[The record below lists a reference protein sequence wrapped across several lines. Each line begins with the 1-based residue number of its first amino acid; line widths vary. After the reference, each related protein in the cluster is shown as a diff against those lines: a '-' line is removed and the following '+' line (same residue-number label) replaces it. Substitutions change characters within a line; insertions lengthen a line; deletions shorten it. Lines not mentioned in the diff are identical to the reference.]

1 MSNTFPLSVLK
12 VAVVGHTN
20 TGKTSLLRTLT
31 QDVSFGEVADHPGTT
46 RHVEGTALLVDGAPL
61 VELYDTP
68 GLEDSIGLLEHLDQS
83 RSDRRTDWIDVI
95 HDFLASAEAAG
106 RFEQEAKALR
116 QVLASNVALYVIDA
130 RDRVLSKHRDELEIL
145 GRCARPVVPVL
156 NFVIGLGSQTEVWR
170 QHMKRVNMHAV
181 AEFDTVVLNETS
193 EQRLFEKMLTLVE
206 DYRPTLEALIA
217 DRRRRRKDLIRT
229 SANVIADMLVDV
241 AALTLTVGVSDDQ
254 VAAMARLEQAVCD
267 REQVCVDDLL
277 ALFRFRPGDYEADV
291 VPVEDGQWG
300 VDLFSPAS
308 LKQFGVHAG
317 GGAAAGGLT
326 GLAID
331 AMLGGLSLGAA
342 AAIGATIGAMWGS
355 VESHGRWLA
364 DVVRG
369 STRLSATDETLRLL
383 MIRELEL
390 ARALLRRGHASQ
402 DKIRL
407 AARAEESRADWAK
420 RALPEALDEARLHP
434 DWSRLN
440 KSDREK
446 AASDKRREGARNA
459 LSAVLASDLASTA
472 VLGDGTRG
480 ATITAG
486 SA

>member
-61 VELYDTP
+61 IELYDTP

-83 RSDRRTDWIDVI
+83 RRDRRTDWIDVI

-116 QVLASNVALYVIDA
+116 QVLASNVALYVIDV
-130 RDRVLSKHRDELEIL
+130 RDRVLSKHRDELEVL

-156 NFVIGLGSQTEVWR
+156 NFVTGLGSQTEIWR
-170 QHMKRVNMHAV
+170 QHLTRVNMHAV

-217 DRRRRRKDLIRT
+217 DRRRRREDLIRT
-229 SANVIADMLVDV
+229 AANVIADMLVDV

-254 VAAMARLEQAVCD
+254 VAAMARLEQSVRD

-300 VDLFSPAS
+300 ADLFSPAS

-342 AAIGATIGAMWGS
+342 TAIGATIGAVWGS

-364 DVVRG
+364 DAVRG

-407 AARAEESRADWAK
+407 AARAEESRADWVK

-459 LSAVLASDLASTA
+459 LSAVLAGDLTSTA
-472 VLGDGTRG
+472 VLGEGTRG
-480 ATITAG
+480 AAITAG
-486 SA
+486 SV

>member
-1 MSNTFPLSVLK
+1 MSNALPLPVLK

-31 QDVSFGEVADHPGTT
+31 QDVSFGEVSDHPGTT

-61 VELYDTP
+61 IELYDTP
-68 GLEDSIGLLEHLDQS
+68 GLEDSIGLLEHLDQM

-95 HDFLASAEAAG
+95 QDFLGSAEAAG

-116 QVLASNVALYVIDA
+116 QVLASNIALYVIDA
-130 RDRVLSKHRDELEIL
+130 RDRVLGKHRDELEIL

-156 NFVIGLGSQTEVWR
+156 NFVVGPGAQTEAWR
-170 QHMKRVNMHAV
+170 LHLTRANMHAV

-206 DYRPTLEALIA
+206 DYRPTLEVLIA
-217 DRRRRRKDLIRT
+217 DRRRRRTDLIRA
-229 SANVIADMLVDV
+229 SANMIADLLVDV
-241 AALTLTVGVSDDQ
+241 AALTLTVGASDDQ
-254 VAAMARLEQAVCD
+254 VAAMAGLEQGVRD
-267 REQVCVDDLL
+267 REQRCVDDLL
-277 ALFRFRPGDYEADV
+277 ALFRFRSGDYEADV
-291 VPVEDGQWG
+291 VPIEDGQWG

-308 LKQFGVHAG
+308 LKQFGTHAG

-342 AAIGATIGAMWGS
+342 AAIGATVGAVLGS

-364 DVVRG
+364 DAVRG
-369 STRLSATDETLRLL
+369 YTRLSAKDETLRLL
-383 MIRELEL
+383 TIRELEL
-390 ARALLRRGHASQ
+390 VRALLRRGHASQ

-420 RALPEALDEARLHP
+420 RTLPETIDEARLHP
-434 DWSRLN
+434 EWSRLN
-440 KSDREK
+440 KSDREG
-446 AASDKRREGARNA
+446 AGFDKRREGARNA
-459 LSAVLASDLASTA
+459 LSAILENDLASA
-472 VLGDGTRG
+472 AMLGEREREPDH
-480 ATITAG
+480 
-486 SA
+486 